1 LNPARS
7 SAESKKIGAGSIVS
21 VPFSEIPGQSK
32 LFVEYQNSPA
42 SLREF
47 YPNAPASL
55 GDLSNF
61 AKTALENY
69 RTDRGAICD
78 VLAASSEKLNAHSAV
93 LANIERLREPRTVA
107 VITGQQ
113 TGLFTGPLYTIY
125 KALTAVKLA
134 IELTDAGTEAVPI
147 FWAATEDHDLAEV
160 SEAFVIGRERELV
173 EIKLDAASDGISV
186 GDVTLTESIRTAVDE
201 LFEALPENTA
211 EELRHSIE
219 NIWKPGAKLGNAF
232 IAEIGS
238 LLGRFG
244 LIVVDPLDA
253 NLKQAAKPLYK
264 AAIENAAA
272 LVDAVIARDA
282 VLRERGFHSQVLIR
296 EDHFPLFYHDES
308 GRRLSVKRQKDGSF
322 SVPDIRLDMTRDE
335 FLEFAERFPE
345 RLSPAVM
352 LRPVVQDH
360 LFPTVCYLGGGA
372 EIAYFAQNSVVY
384 ETLKRPV
391 TPILHRQSFT
401 FVDAASERTLRKY
414 ELEFPDIF
422 AGREALEKRIVD
434 GIVDPGTARLFA
446 DVEEK
451 MNGELARLDRELSS
465 LDPTL
470 AKNLATRRRKIVY
483 HIGALRKKA
492 RSAQLRSH
500 GDAERRIN
508 AMMTALYPNGG
519 LQERSVNVNSF
530 LARFGDA
537 FVDIIFDSIDL
548 NDRGHR
554 VVFL

>member
-1 LNPARS
+1 M
-7 SAESKKIGAGSIVS
+7 S
-21 VPFSEIPGQSK
+21 VPFSAIPGQSK

-47 YPNAPASL
+47 YPNAPASRD
-55 GDLSNF
+55 GLSAF
-61 AKTALENY
+61 AATVLENY
-69 RTDRGAICD
+69 TADRDSVCD
-78 VLAASSEKLNAHSAV
+78 ILAASAARFDAHDSV
-93 LANIERLREPRTVA
+93 RANIERLRDPKTVA

-134 IELTDAGTEAVPI
+134 AKLTAAGTEAVPI

-160 SEAFVIGRERELV
+160 SEAFVIDGARQLAKIE
-173 EIKLDAASDGISV
+173 LDADGGGRSV
-186 GDVTLTESIRTAVDE
+186 GDVVLPENVTAAIDE
-201 LFEALPENTA
+201 LFDALPENAGET
-211 EELRHSIE
+211 LRRSIE
-219 NIWKPGAKLGNAF
+219 NIWTPGAKIGDAF
-232 IAEIGS
+232 IAEIYE

-244 LIVVDPLDA
+244 LIVVDPLDP
-253 NLKQAAKPLYK
+253 NLKRAARPLYK
-264 AAIENAAA
+264 AAIENA
-272 LVDAVIARDA
+272 DAIVEAIITRDA
-282 VLRERGFHSQVLIR
+282 ALRERGFHSQVLVQ
-296 EDHFPLFYHDES
+296 EDHFPLFYHDEA
-308 GRRLSVKRQKDGSF
+308 GRRLSVKRRKDGAF
-322 SVPDIRLDMTRDE
+322 AVPDIRLNLSRDE
-335 FLEFAERFPE
+335 LLAFADEFPE

-352 LRPVVQDH
+352 LRPVVQDL

-391 TPILHRQSFT
+391 TPILHRQSFS
-401 FVDAASERTLRKY
+401 FVDAASRRTLTKY
-414 ELEFPDIF
+414 GLEFSDIF
-422 AGREALEKRIVD
+422 AGREELEERIVD
-434 GIVDPGTARLFA
+434 GIVDPETARLFA

-451 MNGELARLDRELSS
+451 VNGELARLDRELSS

-492 RSAQLRSH
+492 RSAQLRAH

-508 AMMTALYPNGG
+508 AMMTTLYPNGG
-519 LQERSVNVNSF
+519 LQERTVNVNSF

-537 FVDIIFDSIDL
+537 FIDAVFDSIDL

>member
-1 LNPARS
+1 M
-7 SAESKKIGAGSIVS
+7 S

-32 LFVEYQNSPA
+32 LFIEYQNSPA

-55 GDLSNF
+55 NDLSAF
-61 AKTALENY
+61 AKTVIENY
-69 RTDRGAICD
+69 ETDRGAICD
-78 VLAASSEKLNAHSAV
+78 ALAASSAEIGAPDAV
-93 LANIERLREPRTVA
+93 LVNIERLRDPNTAA
-107 VITGQQ
+107 VVTGQQ

-134 IELTDAGTEAVPI
+134 AELTEAGTEAVPI

-160 SEAFVIGRERELV
+160 SEAFVIDRSRELAKV
-173 EIKLDAASDGISV
+173 ELDADSGGVSV
-186 GDVTLTESIRTAVDE
+186 GDVVLPETIKAAVDE
-201 LFEALPENTA
+201 LFEALPENA
-211 EELRHSIE
+211 DGDLRRMVE
-219 NIWKPGAKLGNAF
+219 NAWKPGAKLGKAF
-232 IAEIGS
+232 IAEIND

-244 LIVVDPLDA
+244 LIIVDPLDA

-264 AAIENAAA
+264 AAIENADA
-272 LVDAVIARDA
+272 LVDAVIARDSL
-282 VLRERGFHSQVLIR
+282 LRERGFHSQVLVQ
-296 EDHFPLFYHDES
+296 EDHFPLFYHDEA
-308 GRRLSVKRQKDGSF
+308 GRRLSVKRQKDGTF
-322 SVPDIRLDMTRDE
+322 RVPEIRLSLSRDE
-335 FLEFAERFPE
+335 FLAFADEFPE

-352 LRPVVQDH
+352 LRPVVQDL

-384 ETLKRPV
+384 ETLERPV

-401 FVDAASERTLRKY
+401 FVDAASHRTLEKY
-414 ELEFPDIF
+414 GLEFSDIF
-422 AGREALEKRIVD
+422 AGREALEKQIVD
-434 GIVDPGTARLFA
+434 GVMNAETARLFA

-451 MNGELARLDRELSS
+451 INGELARLDRELSS

-492 RSAQLRSH
+492 RSAQLRAH

-508 AMMTALYPNGG
+508 AMMTTLYPKGG
-519 LQERSVNVNSF
+519 LQERTVNVNSF

-537 FVDIIFDSIDL
+537 FIDAIFESIDL
-548 NDRGHR
+548 RDRGHR